1 CEISVRILRRRYCAI
16 RSLVWITDCIVAYI
30 EAAQQEF
37 VEKARETAD
46 DIWDL
51 GTMWAKNVL
60 IKGREV
66 LEHEVK

>member
-1 CEISVRILRRRYCAI
+1 M
-16 RSLVWITDCIVAYI
+16 AYI

-51 GTMWAKNVL
+51 GTMWAKNVQ